1 MNLLMEFNF
10 ILKEILKCL
19 KQVYDTV
26 EQKDLFGNIVI
37 GAGDP

>member
-10 ILKEILKCL
+10 ILKEIL